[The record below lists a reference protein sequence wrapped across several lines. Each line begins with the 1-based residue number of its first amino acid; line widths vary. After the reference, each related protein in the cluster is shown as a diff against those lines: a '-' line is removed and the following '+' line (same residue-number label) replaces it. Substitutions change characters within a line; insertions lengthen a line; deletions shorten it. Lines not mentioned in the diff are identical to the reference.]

1 MGTHAYDDFSRDY
14 DRFVNWDER
23 LKIEMPFLLETLRAA
38 RQGEGHPTRVLDA
51 GCGTGM
57 HAITLA
63 KEGFQAA
70 GADIS
75 GEMILQSKT
84 NAELANQ
91 AVAFELAGF
100 GDLAKAFLGSANFPF
115 DGLICLGNSL
125 PHMLSK
131 EAISGALAD
140 MANCLRPGGV
150 LLIQNRNFNS
160 VMEDKQRWLGTQT
173 YREGEKEWVF
183 LRFYDFDA
191 DGLITFN
198 IIRLYR
204 QGNSPWNEAHS
215 TTRLYPLLQATLIG
229 LLADTGFENITCF
242 GKMDNESFNPSASG
256 NLVVR
261 AIKI

>member
-1 MGTHAYDDFSRDY
+1 MKTQTYDDFSRDY

-23 LKIEMPFLLETLRAA
+23 LKVEMPFLKETLHTSKQVR
-38 RQGEGHPTRVLDA
+38 GHSPRVLDA

-57 HAITLA
+57 HAIALA
-63 KEGFQAA
+63 TEGFQAA

-75 GEMILQSKT
+75 GEMIRQAKT
-84 NAELANQ
+84 NTEMANK
-91 AVAFELAGF
+91 AVEFKPAGF
-100 GDLAKAFLGSANFPF
+100 GELAKAFSDSAHFPF

-140 MANCLRPGGV
+140 MANCLCSGGV
-150 LLIQNRNFNS
+150 LLIQNRNFDA
-160 VMEDKQRWLGTQT
+160 VMKEKQRWLGTQS

-198 IIRLYR
+198 IVRLFR
-204 QGNSPWNEAHS
+204 QGDSPWSEAHS
-215 TTRLYPLLQATLIG
+215 TTRLYPLLQDTLIG
-229 LLADTGFENITCF
+229 LIADTGFESITCF
-242 GKMDNESFNPSASG
+242 GKMDNEPFNPAASG

-261 AIKI
+261 AVNI